1 MIEKSTEKIMR
12 VIFENPSREF
22 HLREL
27 SRVAKLSMPAVIS
40 ATNSLSLNK
49 LISKKKE
56 IHITRVKANLE
67 FPRFVQKK
75 RIFNLERTYD
85 SGILEC
91 LSAKYNFPRAII
103 LFGSYS
109 RGEDTEKSDVDIA
122 VITYKSLNLD
132 LSRFEKFLKRRV
144 NLHEVRK
151 ISKEFKANL
160 ANGIVLEGSW

>member
-1 MIEKSTEKIMR
+1 MIEKSTKKIMR
-12 VIFENPSREF
+12 VIFENPSRGF

-40 ATNSLSLNK
+40 ATNSLSLNR

-75 RIFNLERTYD
+75 RIFNLERIYD
-85 SGILEC
+85 SGILEY
-91 LSAKYNFPRAII
+91 LSAKYNFPKAII

-122 VITYKSLNLD
+122 VITDKSLNLD

-144 NLHEVRK
+144 SLHENRK